1 MIFFNQNLSTL
12 QNISLKFKDY
22 RVIATV
28 FCVIVSNAPIGHV
41 IPFIAILGV
50 LSVGILHGAN
60 DLSLI
65 KKLEFL
71 SSTSQRFVVYIC
83 FVALFAAL
91 LYRIPV
97 FALTVFVGISAYH
110 FGEQQWQKHIATQ
123 SSKVLAFYFMYGL
136 FLFATLFYVHAS
148 EVIRIVYQ
156 ISGLTMDVYFF
167 EILVSSASVL
177 LMLTILFTLKHTK
190 TLLVDLLFQTTVIVF
205 LFGTT
210 DLLVAFAVY
219 FVFWHSWPSLKDQV
233 SVLYGANSSVGTY
246 LKDAWLYWLLSIVG
260 LVLMYF
266 YNDSLGLDP
275 LALFFAFLA
284 AITFPHVLVI
294 FGLNRLFKPNTNA

>member
-1 MIFFNQNLSTL
+1 M
-12 QNISLKFKDY
+12 QNIILKIKDY
-22 RVIATV
+22 RVIATI
-28 FCVIVSNAPIGHV
+28 FCVIISKM
-41 IPFIAILGV
+41 PFELTIHSLVFFGV

-65 KKLEFL
+65 KKLGFL

-91 LYRIPV
+91 LYHVPV
-97 FALTVFVGISAYH
+97 FALMVFVGISAYH
-110 FGEQQWQKHIATQ
+110 FGEQQWHKYVSKFSRRVAT
-123 SSKVLAFYFMYGL
+123 FYITYGM
-136 FLFATLFYVHAS
+136 FLFAILFYVHANK
-148 EVIRIVYQ
+148 VIKIVYQ
-156 ISGLTMDVYFF
+156 ISGLMMDVYFF
-167 EILVSSASVL
+167 EILALSSSVL
-177 LMLTILFTLKHTK
+177 LMISILYSINILKN
-190 TLLVDLLFQTTVIVF
+190 LLVDLFFQTTIIVF
-205 LFGTT
+205 LFWMT
-210 DLLVAFAVY
+210 DLLVGFAVY
-219 FVFWHSWPSLKDQV
+219 FVLWHSWPSLKDQV
-233 SVLYGANSSVGTY
+233 SVLYGASSSVGTY